1 MNVGK
6 REEGNG
12 GGTGRRE
19 NTLVGGRFRWA
30 ETEEEE
36 NDTQLCPHPLN
47 EIHL

>member
-1 MNVGK
+1 MNEGK

-19 NTLVGGRFRWA
+19 NTLVGGRFRWT
-30 ETEEEE
+30 ETEEE
-36 NDTQLCPHPLN
+36 NDTQLCPHSLK